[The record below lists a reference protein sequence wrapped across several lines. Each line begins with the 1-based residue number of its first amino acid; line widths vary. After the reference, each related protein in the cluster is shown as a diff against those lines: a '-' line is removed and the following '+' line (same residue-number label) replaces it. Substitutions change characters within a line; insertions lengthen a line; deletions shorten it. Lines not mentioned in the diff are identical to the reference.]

1 MNNLMHVAEYFDGV
15 YSQHERF
22 WWQES
27 GRYELNPNRYPYSL
41 LTQLTLRRLA
51 HRPLG
56 RALDLG
62 AGEGTDAIR
71 LALLGYEVD
80 AVEISEI
87 AAKKIQIFAEEAGAE
102 VRVFTKDILDFTPDR
117 LYDVV
122 ICNGVLHYVKEKEA
136 VISLMQGATAGGGIN
151 VVSLWS
157 TYTPVPECHE
167 IVPVYCDDE
176 DGVVTGSYR
185 DWATDLM
192 YFERNKAETSHSDMP
207 GHSHSHLKLIATKP
221 GARSTQTTPRRRPVS
236 VRNP

>member
-1 MNNLMHVAEYFDGV
+1 MNDLMHVSEYFDGV
-15 YSQHERF
+15 YSHHERY
-22 WWQES
+22 WWREP
-27 GRYELNPNRYPYSL
+27 GRYVLDPNAYPYSL
-41 LTQLTLRRLA
+41 LTQLTLRQLGRRGQA
-51 HRPLG
+51 G

-80 AVEISEI
+80 AVEISAI
-87 AAKKIQIFAEEAGAE
+87 AAKKIETFARQAGTK
-102 VRVFTKDILDFTPDR
+102 VRVFTKDILDFTPDG

-122 ICNGVLHYVKEKEA
+122 ICNGVLHYVEDKKA
-136 VISLMQGATAGGGIN
+136 VISLMQEVTCEQGIN

-185 DWATDLM
+185 DWTTDFM
-192 YFERNKAETSHSDMP
+192 YFERNKAETSHADMP
-207 GHSHSHLKLIATKP
+207 GHNHSHLKLIATKP
-221 GARSTQTTPRRRPVS
+221 RAR
-236 VRNP
+236 